1 MFNFAERLRALRKEK
16 NMSQKELGKILGLAE
31 STVGM
36 YEQGKRQPDF
46 ETLKK
51 ISDFFSVTIDYLVT
65 GNTIA
70 KSSDDM
76 WKEFLDPRTELFFK
90 DLKSAPEEKIEELIR
105 FWEFINE
112 RDK

>member
-51 ISDFFSVTIDYLVT
+51 ISDFL
-65 GNTIA
+65 A
-70 KSSDDM
+70 
-76 WKEFLDPRTELFFK
+76 
-90 DLKSAPEEKIEELIR
+90 
-105 FWEFINE
+105 
-112 RDK
+112 